1 MPYVL
6 KDEQLPENMIKWD
19 KLVNKTFI
27 LLNIAVPLFE
37 CITVGMIWQVEL
49 TQRVD
54 SAWVWQVFNAID
66 QISIGIL
73 EIISG
78 VYLLI
83 ALSKIKAFL
92 KETGNESMLNTAM
105 MLTHLATFGLYL
117 ASEVTQNV
125 IQDLFFFLFSAS

>member
-27 LLNIAVPLFE
+27 LLNIAVPLIE

-105 MLTHLATFGLYL
+105 MLTYLATFGLYL

-125 IQDLFFFLFSAS
+125 IQDLFFFLVSAS